1 MADIKTALKEAL
13 KEWDTDSTT
22 KEEKQMDT
30 KPDARSNM
38 PQTFKITNNIARM
51 TFEYVR
57 DNPGLKAKQVGQHFA
72 SLGFKPH
79 SAIAMMSASV
89 ANGIMRRDENSRY
102 YTIANEYRP
111 LKKIK
116 PKDTPS
122 VSVKKPKAFAPQQ
135 GIKALLAEPKQE
147 THPRI
152 VEPELT
158 NDYILS
164 KLDVRQALS
173 LYRELIDIF
182 TGKHNERK

>member
-1 MADIKTALKEAL
+1 MPDIKTALSSAL
-13 KEWDTDSTT
+13 KEWDKPNTT
-22 KEEKQMDT
+22 NNTEEKQM
-30 KPDARSNM
+30 DARSNM

-57 DNPGLKAKQVGQHFA
+57 DNPGLKSKQVGQHFA

-102 YTIANEYRP
+102 YTTANEYKP

-122 VSVKKPKAFAPQQ
+122 VSTKKPIAPQQ

-147 THPRI
+147 TSPRI
-152 VEPELT
+152 VEPKLT
-158 NDYILS
+158 NEYILS

>member
-1 MADIKTALKEAL
+1 
-13 KEWDTDSTT
+13 
-22 KEEKQMDT
+22 
-30 KPDARSNM
+30 
-38 PQTFKITNNIARM
+38 
-51 TFEYVR
+51 
-57 DNPGLKAKQVGQHFA
+57 
-72 SLGFKPH
+72 
-79 SAIAMMSASV
+79 MSASV

-102 YTIANEYRP
+102 YTTANEYKP
-111 LKKIK
+111 LKKMK

-122 VSVKKPKAFAPQQ
+122 VSIKKPKPLAPQQ
-135 GIKALLAEPKQE
+135 GIKALLAEP
-147 THPRI
+147 PRI

>member
-1 MADIKTALKEAL
+1 MPDIKTALSKAL
-13 KEWDTDSTT
+13 QEWDTDEDSTT
-22 KEEKQMDT
+22 KEDKKM
-30 KPDARSNM
+30 DARSNM

-51 TFEYVR
+51 TFDYVR
-57 DNPGLKAKQVGQHFA
+57 DNPGLKSKEVGRHFG

-89 ANGIMRRDENSRY
+89 KCGLMRKDEQSRY
-102 YTIANEYRP
+102 YTIVDEYRP
-111 LKKIK
+111 MKKPK
-116 PKDTPS
+116 PKDTPNVGS
-122 VSVKKPKAFAPQQ
+122 KAPKPITSK
-135 GIKALLAEPKQE
+135 GIEALIAKPNK
-147 THPRI
+147 
-152 VEPELT
+152 EPELT

>member
-89 ANGIMRRDENSRY
+89 ANGIMRRDEDSRY

-122 VSVKKPKAFAPQQ
+122 VSIKKPKPLAPQQ
-135 GIKALLAEPKQE
+135 GIKALLAEP
-147 THPRI
+147 PRI

>member
-1 MADIKTALKEAL
+1 MPDIKTALSSAL
-13 KEWDTDSTT
+13 KEWDKPNTT
-22 KEEKQMDT
+22 NNTEEKQMDS
-30 KPDARSNM
+30 RSNM

-57 DNPGLKAKQVGQHFA
+57 DNPGLKSKQVGQHFA

-89 ANGIMRRDENSRY
+89 SNGIMRRDENSRY
-102 YTIANEYRP
+102 YTTANEYRP

-122 VSVKKPKAFAPQQ
+122 VSIKKPKAPVTQQ
-135 GIKALLAEPKQE
+135 GIKALLPEP
-147 THPRI
+147 TRT

-173 LYRELIDIF
+173 LYRDLINIF
-182 TGKHNERK
+182 TGKL

>member
-38 PQTFKITNNIARM
+38 PQTFKITNNIART
-51 TFEYVR
+51 TFNYVR
-57 DNPGLKAKQVGQHFA
+57 DNPGLTAKQVGEHMR
-72 SLGFKPH
+72 SLGLKPH
-79 SAIAMMSASV
+79 SAVAMMSASV
-89 ANGIMRRDENSRY
+89 ANGLMRRDENSKY
-102 YTIANEYRP
+102 YATADEYRP
-111 LKKIK
+111 LKKLK
-116 PKDTPS
+116 LKDAPS
-122 VSVKKPKAFAPQQ
+122 VSIKKPKPLAPQQ

-147 THPRI
+147 TPLRI
-152 VEPELT
+152 VEPKLT

>member
-1 MADIKTALKEAL
+1 MPDIKTALSSAL
-13 KEWDTDSTT
+13 KEWDKPNTT
-22 KEEKQMDT
+22 NNTEEKQM
-30 KPDARSNM
+30 DARSNM

-51 TFEYVR
+51 TFDYVR
-57 DNPGLKAKQVGQHFA
+57 DNPGLTAKQVGEHMR

-79 SAIAMMSASV
+79 SAVAMMSASV
-89 ANGIMRRDENSRY
+89 ANGLMRRDENSKY
-102 YTIANEYRP
+102 YATANEYRP

-122 VSVKKPKAFAPQQ
+122 VSIKKPKALAPQQ

-147 THPRI
+147 TPPRI